1 MKYIYL
7 PVLVVFA
14 PVMLGAQTPDS
25 TRSTL
30 SGVFSDGQAS
40 RGGEKYTSVC
50 VGCHTTADH
59 TQPAFVR
66 EWVGRM
72 VAELFQYIRE
82 TMPED
87 NPNSM
92 SAQEYADVTA
102 YILKLNRMPAGTTD
116 LPSDTAQLKIRID
129 TVPSS
134 TGNDRTASKA
144 HHRVFVRGAYPAGP
158 HSPSHEGRTNGT
170 TFTTPAN
177 DRTRDPRGSDVVR
190 HRAGQGHPV
199 GRQPATDSHPR

>member
-1 MKYIYL
+1 MKHIQL
-7 PVLVVFA
+7 LTLALLA
-14 PVMLGAQTPDS
+14 PIAVSAQATDS

-30 SGVFSDGQAS
+30 SGVYTDGQAS

-87 NPNSM
+87 NPNSL

-102 YILKLNRMPAGTTD
+102 YILKLNRMPAGSTD

-129 TVPSS
+129 TVTSS
-134 TGNDRTASKA
+134 TGGDHARRA
-144 HHRVFVRGAYPAGP
+144 HERSSALGAYPAGP
-158 HSPSHEGRTNGT
+158 HSPSFEGRIHGARY
-170 TFTTPAN
+170 TTPAI
-177 DRTRDPRGSDVVR
+177 DRARDPRRSDVVR
-190 HRAGQGHPV
+190 HRAGQSDQL
-199 GRQPATDSHPR
+199 GRQPATDARPR